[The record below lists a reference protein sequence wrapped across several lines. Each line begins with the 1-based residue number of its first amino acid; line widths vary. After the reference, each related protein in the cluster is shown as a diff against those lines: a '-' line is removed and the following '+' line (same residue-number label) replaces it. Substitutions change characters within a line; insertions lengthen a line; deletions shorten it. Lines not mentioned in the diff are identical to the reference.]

1 MTDVFSNTQIPLRLN
16 TPEDFCIDDS
26 VHLFL
31 QATRRN
37 ESPLADLIDEQ
48 AADLVDEQPLTR
60 RKFLGLPTTEEE
72 EQRQDDNERPLIYF
86 TAEDGE
92 IVLRPAD

>member
-16 TPEDFCIDDS
+16 TPEDFCLDDS

-37 ESPLADLIDEQ
+37 ESPLADLLDERERSFVYHTEHDGDIVFEDTTT
-48 AADLVDEQPLTR
+48 ARSSQPVVTSEHAGDFTR
-60 RKFLGLPTTEEE
+60 T
-72 EQRQDDNERPLIYF
+72 
-86 TAEDGE
+86 
-92 IVLRPAD
+92 